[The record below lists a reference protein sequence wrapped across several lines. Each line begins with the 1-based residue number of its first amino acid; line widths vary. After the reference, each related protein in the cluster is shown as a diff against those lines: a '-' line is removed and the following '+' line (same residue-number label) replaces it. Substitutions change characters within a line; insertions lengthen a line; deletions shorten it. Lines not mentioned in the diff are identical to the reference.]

1 MGRGSWGFWAMGA
14 SQRKDVRP
22 KVRLLFPSWP
32 EASRFTRKL
41 GSYQHRTGWC
51 GAADGASWRLIV
63 TDTNGAVPSH
73 CGCRGWRLRA
83 VVEETVRLSRRGA
96 ELKLTCVSLKGELI
110 KAKQTLLR
118 PYSDQSYIKKTQ
130 LFLCSSLNLEY
141 GWGTHFWTLVI
152 GSTSP
157 GKKKSFFKNE

>member
-1 MGRGSWGFWAMGA
+1 MQLQINVKERGGNVMGRGSWGFWAMGA
-14 SQRKDVRP
+14 SQRQDVCPR
-22 KVRLLFPSWP
+22 VRLLFPGWP

-83 VVEETVRLSRRGA
+83 VVEETVRLSRRGE
-96 ELKLTCVSLKGELI
+96 ELKLTCV
-110 KAKQTLLR
+110 
-118 PYSDQSYIKKTQ
+118 
-130 LFLCSSLNLEY
+130 
-141 GWGTHFWTLVI
+141 
-152 GSTSP
+152 
-157 GKKKSFFKNE
+157 FFKGGADKSQTDSSQAAFWSVLYKKHNSFHAPAWIWNIAEVCTFEL